1 MISSPSVAYRLCLRS
16 SGAVGLT
23 MHRAA
28 KSTITARVALGI
40 AVALALG
47 CDSSGPEFA
56 GGETRIVEGRL
67 DGETASKSD
76 FFVITRS
83 GTVSIQLT
91 SLLVVDE
98 ETGEPIDIP
107 GLGLS
112 IGQPN
117 SNDPTICQPTFSQF
131 LEPGGS
137 FAVFYP
143 EGLFCVIAVR
153 GPEGPIATVI
163 DYVLTLTGAFS

>member
-1 MISSPSVAYRLCLRS
+1 MISSPTVPYRLCLRP

-23 MHRAA
+23 LHRAA
-28 KSTITARVALGI
+28 KSTITARIALGV
-40 AVALALG
+40 AVTLALG
-47 CDSSGPEFA
+47 CDSSGPEFVS
-56 GGETRIVEGRL
+56 GETRIIEGRL

-76 FFVITRS
+76 FFVITRT

-98 ETGEPIDIP
+98 ETGEPIESP
-107 GLGLS
+107 GLGIS
-112 IGQPN
+112 IGAPN

-131 LEPGGS
+131 LEPGGT

-153 GPEGPIATVI
+153 GPEGPTATVI
-163 DYVLTLTGAFS
+163 DYLLTLTGAFS